1 VQQTII
7 IASILGALAV
17 GVVSPGPSFVLVAR
31 ISVAISRRDGVAAAI
46 GMGVGG
52 VIFASLAL
60 LGLQAVLIS
69 LPWLYTAVRLLG
81 GMYLLY
87 LAVMLWRGAGE
98 PIALPDAGAPAA
110 AAGRSFWLGLST
122 QLSNPKTT
130 MVYASVFAALLPA
143 DFPLWLFAVLPPL
156 VFLLEAGW
164 YAIVAVAFS
173 TARPRAAYLR
183 AKGWI
188 DRLAGAVIGALGLRL
203 LYDAVRASP

>member
-1 VQQTII
+1 MQQAIM

-31 ISVAISRRDGVAAAI
+31 ISVAVSRRDGVAAAM

-60 LGLQAVLIS
+60 LGLQAVLIN

-81 GMYLLY
+81 GAYLLY
-87 LAVMLWRGAGE
+87 LAIMLWRGARE
-98 PIALPDAGAPAA
+98 PIVLSDAGAPNA

-122 QLSNPKTT
+122 QMSNPKTT
-130 MVYASVFAALLPA
+130 IVYASVFAALLPA
-143 DFPLWLFAVLPPL
+143 DVPPWLFAALPPL
-156 VFLLEAGW
+156 VFPLEAGW

-183 AKGWI
+183 AKVWI
-188 DRLAGAVIGALGLRL
+188 DLVAGAVIGALGLRL